1 MNWNEIKTIF
11 YKIKSYI
18 RYNIFR
24 YNNTKSCQRFV
35 KKYMNTIVYTLR
47 DELAILE
54 GFHIGDDD
62 LYYITRDINGE
73 LHYQTCVGY
82 CIALKGKID
91 KDAYRYLKSRF
102 QHASDIRYEQM
113 MFLNQERNKEA
124 LAKLN
129 KE

>member
-1 MNWNEIKTIF
+1 MNWNEIKSRL

-24 YNNTKSCQRFV
+24 YSNTKSCKRFV
-35 KKYMNTIVYTLR
+35 KKYLNTIVYTLH
-47 DELAILE
+47 DELEILE

-62 LYYITRDINGE
+62 LYYLTRDMDGN

-91 KDAYRYLKSRF
+91 RDAYRYLKSRF
-102 QHASDIRYEQM
+102 QNASDLRYRAM
-113 MFLNQERNKEA
+113 IYRSQESNKEIIER
-124 LAKLN
+124 LN